1 MLAVNVAE
9 DTEDSGSRVTRCW
22 SQSDDDWTVGEV
34 DTNATSSDTE
44 ATTEY
49 LWHAVA
55 VGLPI
60 INGEITGYFSG
71 IIYSIKGVIST
82 YNIL

>member
-1 MLAVNVAE
+1 MAE
-9 DTEDSGSRVTRCW
+9 DTEDSGSRVTRCEAKV
-22 SQSDDDWTVGEV
+22 TMIGRLGEV

-49 LWHAVA
+49 LWHAVG

-60 INGEITGYFSG
+60 INGEITGDFYG
-71 IIYSIKGVIST
+71 IIYSIKGVNK
-82 YNIL
+82 YL